1 MKENDS
7 ESLVQVNM
15 RHVKLTNDSR
25 AKCRK
30 VADGLHG
37 NVADAIEGG
46 DWWIPCKNHNY
57 THMKSE
63 FEKGMRK
70 FFNLDFDIEVDD
82 FWTNIICY
90 DNR

>member
-15 RHVKLTNDSR
+15 QHVKLTKDSR

-30 VADGLHG
+30 AADGMHG
-37 NVADAIEGG
+37 NVADTIEGG

-57 THMKSE
+57 THIKSE

>member
-7 ESLVQVNM
+7 ENLVQVNM
-15 RHVKLTNDSR
+15 RHVRLTKDSR
-25 AKCRK
+25 AKCHK
-30 VADGLHG
+30 VSYGLNG
-37 NVADAIEGG
+37 NVANAIEDG

-63 FEKGMRK
+63 FENGMK
-70 FFNLDFDIEVDD
+70 EFFNLDFDIEVDD
-82 FWTNIICY
+82 FCTNIICY